1 MYHGL
6 LGCKCG
12 HIQLGLLSVE
22 FDWCALLSITST
34 AKRAVLSLFCDPTQ
48 AIVRRPQDSSSYG
61 EHNSCQSEKVRS
73 LSRLRPHDLMHSS
86 CLEMQQLVT
95 SKSDHDMESM
105 QCTRWCFV
113 FRPCTTLSSWYYM
126 FPHHVLLCNHNI
138 FRLRSHLNRLRREWL
153 QTSGQEILR
162 TQGKNNC
169 NAPLFHII
177 ISFTQTVISLIS
189 SLGTRSYGSLWSAVE
204 RRTCSHISSPYVWSS
219 YPGFGSRPQFVHFI
233 SQCREWDW
241 IHNLYRCWNPWTEL
255 SPLWCVAALFPIC
268 M

>member
-113 FRPCTTLSSWYYM
+113 SRPCTTLSSWYYM

-162 TQGKNNC
+162 TQGKNNST
-169 NAPLFHII
+169 LHSFIFI
-177 ISFTQTVISLIS
+177 SSFTQTLYSLIPS
-189 SLGTRSYGSLWSAVE
+189 
-204 RRTCSHISSPYVWSS
+204 
-219 YPGFGSRPQFVHFI
+219 
-233 SQCREWDW
+233 
-241 IHNLYRCWNPWTEL
+241 
-255 SPLWCVAALFPIC
+255 
-268 M
+268 